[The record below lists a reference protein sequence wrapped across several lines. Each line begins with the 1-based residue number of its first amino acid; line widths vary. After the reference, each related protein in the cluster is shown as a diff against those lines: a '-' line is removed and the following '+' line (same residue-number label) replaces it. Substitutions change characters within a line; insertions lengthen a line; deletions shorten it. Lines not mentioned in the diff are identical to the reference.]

1 MRLVE
6 KITTSYNI
14 VEDNIGWMK
23 PLMIGSAGVLGSW
36 GIQEWTDV
44 TALAKNILSITVLLV
59 TGLIA
64 VLNYIDKRK
73 KNEAKGS

>member
-1 MRLVE
+1 MKSVEQISKVYNLVE
-6 KITTSYNI
+6 
-14 VEDNIGWMK
+14 DHIGWMK

-64 VLNYIDKRK
+64 VLNYIDKK
-73 KNEAKGS
+73 KKDEASGK